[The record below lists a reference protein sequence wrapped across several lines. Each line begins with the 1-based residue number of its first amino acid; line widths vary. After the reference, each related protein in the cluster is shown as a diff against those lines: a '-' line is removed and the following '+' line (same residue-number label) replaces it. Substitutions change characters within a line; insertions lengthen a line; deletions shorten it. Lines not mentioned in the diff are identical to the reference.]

1 MKSKNQS
8 TSNNFYRK
16 IIIIIIIFI
25 AIIYMGKL
33 HFTSNN
39 SENKFSERYKSD
51 YIEIYSNV
59 EDYNITWTF
68 SMMENAYL
76 KLKDNL
82 GYDVPNLPIKITFYQ
97 IQTNRVLGNTDK
109 GELSVY
115 AKDWVINHYITGFSV
130 QELVN
135 VYSSEVVS
143 YGWPKDWWV
152 NEKSPAAIMMSNEI
166 LKEINYG
173 EFGKARDNYFMNDPL
188 FKMFHGI
195 FQEYGWK
202 MFASMFKNL
211 KNDQIDFTQ
220 LGPNPGTIL
229 TNYVVAYMHIGVKQS
244 TFSDNTKLSDYDLTM
259 IMQGVCPGYNE
270 TFIDI
275 VLEARRLL
283 KIYNDQD
290 SNFEAWIQYR
300 AGNAEAVI
308 DLLPPH

>member
-1 MKSKNQS
+1 
-8 TSNNFYRK
+8 
-16 IIIIIIIFI
+16 
-25 AIIYMGKL
+25 
-33 HFTSNN
+33 
-39 SENKFSERYKSD
+39 
-51 YIEIYSNV
+51 
-59 EDYNITWTF
+59 
-68 SMMENAYL
+68 
-76 KLKDNL
+76 
-82 GYDVPNLPIKITFYQ
+82 
-97 IQTNRVLGNTDK
+97 
-109 GELSVY
+109 
-115 AKDWVINHYITGFSV
+115 
-130 QELVN
+130 
-135 VYSSEVVS
+135 
-143 YGWPKDWWV
+143 
-152 NEKSPAAIMMSNEI
+152 
-166 LKEINYG
+166 
-173 EFGKARDNYFMNDPL
+173 MNDPL
-188 FKMFHGI
+188 FKMFHEI

-244 TFSDNTKLSDYDLTM
+244 TFSDNTELSDNNLTM
-259 IMQGVCPGYNE
+259 IMRGVCPGYNE

>member
-8 TSNNFYRK
+8 NSNNFSRK
-16 IIIIIIIFI
+16 ILIIIIIFI
-25 AIIYMGKL
+25 AIIYRVKL
-33 HFTSNN
+33 HFTPNN
-39 SENKFSERYKSD
+39 SKNIFSERYRSD
-51 YIEIYSNV
+51 YVEIYSNV

-97 IQTNRVLGNTDK
+97 IQTNRVLGSTDE

-115 AKDWVINHYITGFSV
+115 AKDWVTNHYITGFCV

-135 VYSSEVVS
+135 VYTSEAVSS
-143 YGWPKDWWV
+143 GWPKDWWV

-166 LKEINYG
+166 LKETNYG
-173 EFGKARDNYFMNDPL
+173 EFGKARDTSFINDPL
-188 FKMFHGI
+188 FKMFHEI
-195 FQEYGWK
+195 FQEYGWE

-211 KNDQIDFTQ
+211 KNDLIDFTQ

-244 TFSDNTKLSDYDLTM
+244 TFSDNTELSDNDLTT

-283 KIYNDQD
+283 KINNDQD

-300 AGNAEAVI
+300 AGNAEAVT